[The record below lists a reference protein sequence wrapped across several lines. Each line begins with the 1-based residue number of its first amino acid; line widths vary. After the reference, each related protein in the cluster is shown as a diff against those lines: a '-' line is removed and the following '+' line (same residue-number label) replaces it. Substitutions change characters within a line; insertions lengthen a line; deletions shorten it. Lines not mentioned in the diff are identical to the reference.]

1 MIQPS
6 LQIGGGDWAVK
17 ETKLLGTNPL
27 LNEKLP
33 VEIDVTN
40 ATIGTRVNK
49 EGIIENGPRNLLT
62 FSEDFNNAAW
72 QKQGS
77 TATIPIVTA
86 NSIIAPNGTLTAEL
100 VEYSLVPDGDFCAL
114 TANVTNVS
122 ESTTVSIYAK
132 AFDSSQVGK
141 KISIIGNGTLGVSG
155 SVGTLTLDWQRF
167 TYIKPGKNNQI
178 IIGKGRSTYLS
189 GGITNAEM
197 ATKFYIWG
205 AQLEEGST
213 ATEYYPTT
221 TRTNLARIDYSSGEA
236 ALLLEPQRTNLA
248 LNSKT
253 FDNWTKINAVVSI
266 NNAIAPDG
274 TMTAAKL
281 TATVGSGHSEHKII
295 SLLTTADSVSAIYAK
310 KAEERY
316 LNIRRNSNLTW
327 GNVIFDL
334 ELGTL
339 VLNSNPTNAIPKIT
353 NVGNGWYRCEVAHKE
368 LGQSEVGFG
377 ISRGTT
383 DAYASSNT
391 TDGILIWGAQVE
403 IGSYA
408 TSYIPTLASAVTRNA
423 DVITKTEI
431 SNLINSQEGVLF
443 VESEYTR
450 AGPGSSARKLISIN
464 DGTSTNLIDI
474 FIPSGQNTLFVRVR
488 ASSQQFGAMT
498 TSNVPLG
505 KIKVAYS
512 YKSNNYSLY
521 INGTLIEKVTTGGNF
536 IFSSALNILQV
547 GDGEATGDELG
558 GRINQLH
565 IYKTVLT
572 DAQLITLTTI

>member
-40 ATIGTRVNK
+40 ATIGTRVN
-49 EGIIENGPRNLLT
+49 EQGIIENGPRNLLT
-62 FSEDFNNAAW
+62 FSETFDNAVW

-132 AFDSSQVGK
+132 AFDLSQVGK

-221 TRTNLARIDYSSGEA
+221 TRTNLARIDYSSGKA
-236 ALLLEPQRTNLA
+236 ALLIEPRRTNLA
-248 LNSKT
+248 TYSED
-253 FDNWTKINAVVSI
+253 FDNSQWIKNAGVSI
-266 NNAIAPDG
+266 VPNVDISPSNI
-274 TMTAAKL
+274 L
-281 TATVGSGHSEHKII
+281 TADKLIGANNIAWGGGSILQRSF
-295 SLLTTADSVSAIYAK
+295 SVSSSTNYTLSVYVKSADVAT
-310 KAEERY
+310 
-316 LNIRRNSNLTW
+316 LFSLSIRDN
-327 GNVIFDL
+327 
-334 ELGTL
+334 
-339 VLNSNPTNAIPKIT
+339 
-353 NVGNGWYRCEVAHKE
+353 NVGGQQTSSFLINNTNWIKVSLNYTTSSTQSLIGIIMGNTNGDV
-368 LGQSEVGFG
+368 
-377 ISRGTT
+377 
-383 DAYASSNT
+383 
-391 TDGILIWGAQVE
+391 LIWGAQLEV
-403 IGSYA
+403 GAYD
-408 TSYIPTLASAVTRNA
+408 TSYIPTLASAVTRNV
-423 DVITKTEI
+423 DIFTKNNIYTDKLLTNAGGTWFIKLDNNLARVRDTFANGIQLIDNGGTNSIVLTFGGQTSPLEI
-431 SNLINSQEGVLF
+431 F
-443 VESEYTR
+443 V
-450 AGPGSSARKLISIN
+450 RKTQN
-464 DGTSTNLIDI
+464 GTSTVLTNLNGETVNCVIKWNGVILDI
-474 FIPSGQNTLFVRVR
+474 FLNGIKIVSGSSFTTLDLNNFNVTGTDVTKRIQSMLLFPIP
-488 ASSQQFGAMT
+488 
-498 TSNVPLG
+498 
-505 KIKVAYS
+505 
-512 YKSNNYSLY
+512 
-521 INGTLIEKVTTGGNF
+521 
-536 IFSSALNILQV
+536 
-547 GDGEATGDELG
+547 
-558 GRINQLH
+558 
-565 IYKTVLT
+565 LT
-572 DAQLITLTTI
+572 DAQCVALTTI

>member
-40 ATIGTRVNK
+40 ATIGTRVN
-49 EGIIENGPRNLLT
+49 EQGIIENGPRNLLT
-62 FSEDFNNAAW
+62 FSETFDNAVW

-132 AFDSSQVGK
+132 AFDLSQVGK

-221 TRTNLARIDYSSGEA
+221 TRTNLARIDYSSGKA
-236 ALLLEPQRTNLA
+236 ALLIEPRRTNLA
-248 LNSKT
+248 TYSED
-253 FDNWTKINAVVSI
+253 FDNSQWIKNAGVSI
-266 NNAIAPDG
+266 VPNVDISPSNI
-274 TMTAAKL
+274 L
-281 TATVGSGHSEHKII
+281 TADKLIGANNIAWGGGSILQRSF
-295 SLLTTADSVSAIYAK
+295 SVSSSTNYTLSVYVKSADVAT
-310 KAEERY
+310 
-316 LNIRRNSNLTW
+316 LFSLSIRDN
-327 GNVIFDL
+327 
-334 ELGTL
+334 
-339 VLNSNPTNAIPKIT
+339 
-353 NVGNGWYRCEVAHKE
+353 NVGGQQTSSFLINNTNWIKVSLNYTTSSTQSLIGIIMGNTNGDV
-368 LGQSEVGFG
+368 
-377 ISRGTT
+377 
-383 DAYASSNT
+383 
-391 TDGILIWGAQVE
+391 LIWGAQLEV
-403 IGSYA
+403 GAYD
-408 TSYIPTLASAVTRNA
+408 TSYIPTLASAVTRNV
-423 DVITKTEI
+423 DIFTKNNIYTDKLLTNAGGTWLIKLDNNLARVRDTFANGIQLIDNGGTNSIVLTFGGQTSPLEI
-431 SNLINSQEGVLF
+431 F
-443 VESEYTR
+443 V
-450 AGPGSSARKLISIN
+450 RKTQN
-464 DGTSTNLIDI
+464 GTSTVLTNLNGETVNCVIKWNGVILDI
-474 FIPSGQNTLFVRVR
+474 FLNGIKIVSGSSFTTLDLNNFNVTGTDVTKRIQSMLLFPIP
-488 ASSQQFGAMT
+488 
-498 TSNVPLG
+498 
-505 KIKVAYS
+505 
-512 YKSNNYSLY
+512 
-521 INGTLIEKVTTGGNF
+521 
-536 IFSSALNILQV
+536 
-547 GDGEATGDELG
+547 
-558 GRINQLH
+558 
-565 IYKTVLT
+565 LT
-572 DAQLITLTTI
+572 DAQCVALTTI